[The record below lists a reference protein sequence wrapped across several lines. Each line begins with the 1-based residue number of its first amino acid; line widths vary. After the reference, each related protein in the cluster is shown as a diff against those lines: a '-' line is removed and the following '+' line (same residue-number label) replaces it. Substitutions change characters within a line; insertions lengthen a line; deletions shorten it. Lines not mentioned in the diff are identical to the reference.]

1 MKLKALIFYSEIQ
14 ATFEGRWGGGVGGGV
29 GKGVIN

>member
-14 ATFEGRWGGGVGGGV
+14 ATFEGRWGGGGGG
-29 GKGVIN
+29 GGRERCN